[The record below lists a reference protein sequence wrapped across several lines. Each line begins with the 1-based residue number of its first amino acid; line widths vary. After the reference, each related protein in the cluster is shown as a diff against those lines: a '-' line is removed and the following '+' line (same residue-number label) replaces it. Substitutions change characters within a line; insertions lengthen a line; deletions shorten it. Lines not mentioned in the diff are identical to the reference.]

1 MTDCLLWNQHEAVGV
16 ITLNRPEKRN
26 ALSLELMEQMIELLK
41 RIASE
46 ETVKVV
52 IIKGAGPVFCAG
64 HDLGDMVKEGAD
76 IHDFR
81 KIFRVCSD
89 MMWQIHQLPQP
100 VIAQV
105 HGIATAAGCQLVAA
119 CDLAVAETEAKFAT
133 PGVKIGLFC
142 TTPMVPLVRVIGRRR
157 AMEMLLTGRFVSA
170 QEALAWGLV
179 NKVVEKDRL
188 EEETLNLAR
197 EIAQYS
203 RFTLG
208 LGKKAFYDQI
218 DMDEYSAYRYAQEV
232 IAMNC
237 TARDARE
244 GICAFLEKRSPVWCN
259 K

>member
-1 MTDCLLWNQHEAVGV
+1 MSDFILWSQEGSVGI

-26 ALSLELMEQMIELLK
+26 ALSVELMESMIEILG
-41 RIASE
+41 RISSDE
-46 ETVKVV
+46 DIKVV
-52 IIKGAGPVFCAG
+52 IIKGAGPVFSAG
-64 HDLGDMVKEGAD
+64 HDLGDFVKEGAD

-81 KIFRVCSD
+81 KIFRVCTD
-89 MMWQIHQLPQP
+89 MMWAIHQLPQP

-105 HGIATAAGCQLVAA
+105 HGVATAAGCQLVAA

-170 QEALAWGLV
+170 QEALSWGLV
-179 NKVVEKDRL
+179 NKVVEKEKL

-218 DMDEYSAYRYAQEV
+218 DLDEYRAYRYAQEV

-237 TARDARE
+237 TTRDAQE
-244 GICAFLEKRSPVWCN
+244 GICAFLEKRSPKWCN
-259 K
+259 R